1 MTLSAGTRLGP
12 YEILAPL
19 GAGGMGEVY
28 RARDPRLG
36 REVAIKVLPE
46 SFSKDADRL
55 RRFEREA
62 RSASALNHP
71 NIITVH
77 DIGSSDSIFYIA
89 MEFVDGQSLRQLLAS
104 GPVPTK
110 KLLDIGVQIAEGL
123 AKAHAA
129 GIVHRDLKPENV
141 MVSKDGFVKLL
152 DFGLAKLF
160 VAPIEQVSGAPTA
173 VQQETQPGTVMG
185 TVGYMS
191 PEQASGRPVDF
202 RSDQFSLGSILYE
215 MTTGKR
221 AFQKSTGAETLS
233 AIIRDEPDP
242 VERVNPQTPAPL
254 RWIVER
260 CLAKDPEE
268 RYASTKDLAREL
280 KSIRDH
286 LSQASVASDLGLAAF
301 APSRRRPRALA
312 AAALAIVGALL
323 VAAFLLGQRS
333 GVRPVPRYDQ
343 VTFRRGTV
351 WTARYSSD
359 GHTILYGA
367 SFEGS
372 PVEIFEKREGSFE
385 SRPLGLPGSNLLSI
399 SRTGPL
405 AISLRNRLATAFLQ
419 RGTLAELAPGGTSAP
434 RELLDEVYA
443 ADWAPDGS
451 SLAVVREIGGRF
463 QLEYPIGKV
472 LYQTAGWISHA
483 RVSPDGERVAF
494 LDHPIPND
502 DGGSVSVVDRSG
514 RRKTLAPGFQ
524 SEEGLAWSPDSR
536 EVWFTGARS
545 GTNLSLFSV
554 TLSGRITLI
563 DRVPGFFLIQD
574 ISRDRRVLASRES
587 WRIGLFGRIPGEER
601 ERDLSWLDWSLAADM
616 SRDGKMILFTEAGE
630 GGGAGY
636 STYMRRTD
644 ETGAVRLGEGFAQS
658 FSADGRSVVAIVQ
671 PSGEA
676 QVVIY
681 PTGVGERRQLPR
693 EGLTPQR
700 VDWMP
705 DGRQLLVS
713 ANERGKGVRL
723 WFVDAESGKARPIS
737 PEGFRQFSRCISNEG
752 SRTIA
757 SGPDQRL
764 YLYPLRGGE
773 PSPLPGLT
781 TEDQPSGWTPDGHS
795 FFVFRRNELPAKI
808 YRYDTVTGRKQLWKE
823 ISLPDPTGIIQVNRF
838 ISTPDGGVY
847 VYNYQRY
854 LSELYEVEGLR

>member
-1 MTLSAGTRLGP
+1 VTLSAGARLGP
-12 YEILAPL
+12 YEIRAPL

-28 RARDPRLG
+28 RAKDPRLG
-36 REVAIKVLPE
+36 REVAIKVLPA
-46 SFSKDADRL
+46 SFSQDADRL
-55 RRFEREA
+55 RRFEQEA

-71 NIITVH
+71 NIITIH
-77 DIGSSDSIFYIA
+77 DIGSSDSTLYIA
-89 MEFVDGQSLRQLLAS
+89 MEFVDGQSLRQLMAS
-104 GPVPTK
+104 GPMPTK
-110 KLLDIGVQIAEGL
+110 KLLDVGVQIAEGL

-160 VAPIEQVSGAPTA
+160 VAPSEQSSGAPTI

-215 MTTGKR
+215 MATGRR
-221 AFQKSTGAETLS
+221 AFQKDTGAETLS

-254 RWIVER
+254 RWIVDR
-260 CLAKDPEE
+260 CLAKDADE

-286 LSQASVASDLGLAAF
+286 LSEASVVSPGLSAF
-301 APSRRRPRALA
+301 APSRRRPLA
-312 AAALAIVGALL
+312 FAATALAIGGALL
-323 VAAFLLGQRS
+323 IAAFLLGRRS
-333 GVRPVPRYDQ
+333 AERPVPRYNQ

-351 WTARYSSD
+351 WTGRFSSD

-367 SFEGS
+367 SFEAS

-385 SRPLGLPGSNLLSI
+385 SRPLGLSGHNLLSI
-399 SRTGPL
+399 SRAGPL
-405 AISLRNRLATAFLQ
+405 AISLGNRLATPFLR

-434 RELLDEVYA
+434 RELLNDVYA

-451 SLAVVREIGGRF
+451 SLAVVREVGGRF

-472 LYQTAGWISHA
+472 LYQTAGWLSHA

-502 DGGSVSVVDRSG
+502 DGGSVAVVDRSG
-514 RRKTLAPGFQ
+514 RRKTLATGFQ

-536 EVWFTGARS
+536 EVWFTAARS
-545 GTNLSLFSV
+545 GTNLSLSAV
-554 TLSGRITLI
+554 TLSGRMRLI
-563 DRVPGFFLIQD
+563 NRVPGFFLIQD
-574 ISRDRRVLASRES
+574 ISRDGRVLASRES
-587 WRIGLFGRIPGEER
+587 WRIGLFGRVPGEEK

-616 SRDGKMILFTEAGE
+616 SSDGKMILVTEAGE
-630 GGGAGY
+630 GGGSGY
-636 STYMRRTD
+636 SAYMRRTE

-658 FSADGRSVVAIVQ
+658 FSPDRRSIVAIVH

-676 QVVIY
+676 QLAIY

-713 ANERGKGVRL
+713 ANEEGKGVRL
-723 WFVDAESGKARPIS
+723 WLVDAESGKPRPIS
-737 PEGFRQFSRCISNEG
+737 PEGFRQFSRCISSDG
-752 SRTIA
+752 SKTVA

-773 PSPLPGLT
+773 PSPLPDLT
-781 TEDQPSGWTPDGHS
+781 TQDQPSGWTEDGHS

-808 YRYDTVTGRKQLWKE
+808 YRYDSTTGRKQLGKE
-823 ISLPDPTGIIQVNRF
+823 LNPPDPTGIIQVNRF
-838 ISTPDGGVY
+838 ISTPDGSVY